1 MEEQLSKLKDI
12 EESKDMDEVEK
23 LKMKKS
29 RELVVNLQ
37 KIFTAML
44 ISNQKYQDPTNVLES
59 VVDDDGCGIA
69 IYEQKDIGEFF
80 MIFLERMIDGLGEN
94 KTVIRKLM
102 GDDLA
107 RT

>member
-1 MEEQLSKLKDI
+1 MKDVEDSK
-12 EESKDMDEVEK
+12 EMDDVEK
-23 LKMKKS
+23 LKLKKS

-37 KIFTAML
+37 KIFAAML
-44 ISNQKYQDPTNVLES
+44 ISNQKYQDPTKVLES
-59 VVDDDGCGIA
+59 VVDDQGCGIA

-80 MIFLERMIDGLGEN
+80 NIFLDRMIDGLGEN
-94 KTVIRKLM
+94 KAVIRKLM